1 MKRIA
6 QTLAEMNRKLL
17 RVHDLVI
24 TIIPEASNC
33 HRADNHASNCLRAD
47 NHVSNCW
54 RTHNHASNCRHADN
68 HAVSVLINGEQREAK
83 LFNYNGKLK
92 LRVTLYETDKGKPLE
107 VKGAVLAATQG
118 AEKGAECD
126 TSAPML

>member
-47 NHVSNCW
+47 NH
-54 RTHNHASNCRHADN
+54 ASNCRHADN

-92 LRVTLYETDKGKPLE
+92 LRVTLYETNKGKLLK